1 MEILLLFEHNVG
13 ESLLIINTV
22 SLLRG
27 IDAHHHLN
35 QIQLIYFDRFR
46 VQPNICTYETFIARI
61 KAHNSITKWKLLIN
75 EMWCGLII
83 RS

>member
-35 QIQLIYFDRFR
+35 QMQLIYFGRTAQYLPCN
-46 VQPNICTYETFIARI
+46 VQYI
-61 KAHNSITKWKLLIN
+61 KLITLITR
-75 EMWCGLII
+75 
-83 RS
+83 RSEL